1 MAHAGRDIHLFNT
14 IEQFLRLIGG
24 RANASDM
31 GEVERAVEE
40 AIRDSRS
47 LIVQKY
53 IENPLLLEAHK
64 FDIRMWA
71 LVDHQGNYYAFE

>member
-1 MAHAGRDIHLFNT
+1 MANTGRDIHLFNT
-14 IEQFLRLIGG
+14 MEQFIRLIGG
-24 RANASDM
+24 RASVSDAS
-31 GEVERAVEE
+31 ELERGVEE

-53 IENPLLLEAHK
+53 IENPLLLEGHK

-71 LVDHQGNYYAFE
+71 LVDHQGNFYSF